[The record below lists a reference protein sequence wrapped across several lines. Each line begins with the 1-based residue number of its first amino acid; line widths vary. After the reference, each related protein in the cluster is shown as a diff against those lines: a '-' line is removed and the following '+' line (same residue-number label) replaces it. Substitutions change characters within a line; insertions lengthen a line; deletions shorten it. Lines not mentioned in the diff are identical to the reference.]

1 MNFVTYIAKIE
12 LFCSKTVDKRKYRCY
27 NEDMLDKKFHF
38 DIISVLSLEW
48 QKNTAYAKRRPYH
61 ALSLRLEG
69 EAQFT
74 HGADT
79 YDVGKYDVIYV
90 PADYDYTIHSKRSE
104 KLLVIHFSILED
116 RGASGIETFTP
127 LNPEAFCDLFKR
139 MYKVFCKKGV
149 GYEYKL
155 DALFSQILENIAVQ
169 EFARL
174 NGMKA
179 YFSALLD
186 YIHSNFT
193 NPQLTVESFAERL
206 NVSTVYL
213 RRLFHDNVGTT
224 PLRYLNDLRIRHATS
239 LLESGYYTV
248 AEAAER
254 SGFCDPKY
262 FSTLYK
268 ARVGRSPIDVR
279 KGKKDEI

>member
-1 MNFVTYIAKIE
+1 MNFVTDITEIP
-12 LFCSKTVDKRKYRCY
+12 LFPFKTVDKRKYGCY
-27 NEDMLDKKFHF
+27 NEVMIDQKFHF
-38 DIISVLSLEW
+38 DVISVLSLEW

-74 HGADT
+74 HGADV
-79 YDVGKYDVIYV
+79 YDVGRYDVIYV

-104 KLLVIHFSILED
+104 KLLVIHFSILGD
-116 RGASGIETFTP
+116 GGANKIETFTP
-127 LNPEAFCDLFKR
+127 LNPEVFCDLFKR
-139 MYKVFCKKGV
+139 MYRVFCKKGA

-155 DALFSQILENIAVQ
+155 DALFSEILENIAVQ
-169 EFARL
+169 QFARQ

-179 YFSALLD
+179 YFSGLLD

-193 NPQLTVESFAERL
+193 NPQLTVESCAERL

-213 RRLFHDNVGTT
+213 RRLFKENLDTT
-224 PLRYLNDLRIRHATS
+224 PLRYLNDLRLRHATS

-248 AEAAER
+248 GETAEM

-279 KGKKDEI
+279 KGKNDEI

>member
-1 MNFVTYIAKIE
+1 
-12 LFCSKTVDKRKYRCY
+12 
-27 NEDMLDKKFHF
+27 MLDKKFHF
-38 DIISVLSLEW
+38 DVISVLSLEW
-48 QKNTAYAKRRPYH
+48 QKNIAYAKRRPYH

-74 HGADT
+74 HDDAA
-79 YDVGKYDVIYV
+79 YDIGKYDIIYV
-90 PADYDYTIHSKRSE
+90 PADYDYTIHSKRNE

-116 RGASGIETFTP
+116 IGANGIETFTP
-127 LNPEAFCDLFKR
+127 LSSEVFCDLFKR
-139 MYKVFCKKGV
+139 IHRAWCQKGV
-149 GYEYKL
+149 GYEYKV
-155 DALFSQILENIAVQ
+155 DALFSEILENIAVQ
-169 EFARL
+169 KFTRS

-179 YFSALLD
+179 YFSGLLD

-213 RRLFHDNVGTT
+213 RRLFRDNIGTT

-248 AEAAER
+248 AETAEL

-268 ARVGRSPIDVR
+268 ARVGRSPIDIR
-279 KGKKDEI
+279 KGKNDEI